1 MLSYWAEGNSI
12 ASQALYH
19 IRTVKAFGCES
30 SVLTKYADTN
40 QLALNCGIRDAW
52 GNGITSAL
60 TGYLDLGTGVLILYF
75 GGLLVYKNE
84 MSVGTYFVQFVRVL
98 YTDIHL
104 FCLLFLLLSRIVRER
119 DCPSKTF
126 ANNYFSMFPSIY
138 LLPITHKVILLR
150 ISYFGI

>member
-104 FCLLFLLLSRIVRER
+104 CSFLFHLLSRIVREGGGAVR
-119 DCPSKTF
+119 RRLLLTMFVLFFYFSFDLLA
-126 ANNYFSMFPSIY
+126 ANNAQN
-138 LLPITHKVILLR
+138 R
-150 ISYFGI
+150 